1 MDWFTDGVR
10 FIVPSGE
17 AIGFNAVEVE
27 PNGEPQPVIAA
38 STRRKKAANLIGCV
52 TANGRFLRH
61 RPERSERSLNYERFY
76 QGQPAWSN
84 KEGVPKAHA

>member
-38 STRRKKAANLIGCV
+38 STRRKKAANLIGCM

-61 RPERSERSLNYERFY
+61 RPERSRRCLNYVKLY
-76 QGQPAWSN
+76 QSHGPLPKNQ
-84 KEGVPKAHA
+84 GVPKA